1 MAQTYTING
10 VDYTFPD
17 VDDSDWG
24 QNVTDWAGAVSS
36 FLLQKS
42 GGAFTLTAEV
52 DFGANYGL
60 LAKDLSSKTADPA
73 SAGFL
78 QLAKTDVIAWR
89 NDGTDGDINLAK
101 KAGTDDLLQF
111 NSIDLVNLSTA
122 QTLTTKTLTSPV
134 INTGIS
140 GSAIDDNA
148 SLGSSATKVPTQ
160 NAVKSY
166 VDAQLGASDLEFE
179 GNTGGGQ
186 SVDLS
191 GQTFS
196 LLGGTGLTSAGTA
209 QTITFNVDAAQPG
222 ITSVGTLSALTVTG
236 TTTSGAFSGPLT
248 GNVTGNLTGDVA
260 GDLTGSVLTA
270 AQTNITSLGT
280 LSALTVTGTTTSGAF
295 SGPLTGN
302 VTGNAS
308 TATALQT
315 ARTIGGTSFDGT
327 GNIAVALASAA
338 TILET
343 ARTISMTGDVTW
355 SSGSFDG
362 SGNVTAAATL
372 AANQASVTTA
382 ANLTTVG
389 ALAAGSIASGFGAI
403 DNGTDGIK
411 SNVITATTNIELD
424 HQGSDPAAPAG
435 GDDVILYAKTKKV
448 YTRDGAGTVTELGAG
463 GGAGD
468 ADTIQLKT
476 AEASEGTGSA
486 PWYTGNDLVPG
497 GGGSIGGT
505 WELSTSNP
513 LINTN
518 DATKVFHYS
527 NATSNRKGDYFE
539 IELDVPNYAKGHNLV
554 VQLFYRTV
562 GAEDTDFLFF
572 ARDRTADYSTEANGV
587 QSATN
592 NVVVDSSTGFAVGD
606 RICFEDSSN
615 ARHFRYVTAVPDST
629 HVTFSGA
636 AAAFADNAAIVTKF
650 FTDELDYITAE
661 NNTTNYEGKIRK
673 WAFQINDT
681 TTKIRVGFLYDNS
694 ATSTNELFFDQ
705 ILLSSNQFLQ
715 AQTSLPTENYFVS
728 GGQVQANGVSGNTT
742 QGFYI
747 GSTETPDVNTINKFG
762 TVVNDNEIGFKFTAN
777 QDVIVNANICT
788 ARAGNASWTNIVAG
802 PDSALTN
809 ADSGGSAFDPYRKG
823 ASYVPSNEPQSTSAE
838 FRLAKGEVFRFMTTA
853 AAGRYTS
860 NSIPTIGFSVRAE
873 VSSSILLNSQDE
885 IFTDWQIY
893 TPSFTNMGTPSS
905 IEFFWRRVGDQMEV
919 RGRFV
924 EGTGTAAIAYLH
936 IPSGYSID
944 AGKLPASSATNAACA
959 VGSWGRDTASV
970 GGTNGF
976 ILYDGSTSSATGV
989 SFSFNNNTGGFAL
1002 DSQYGSWI
1010 WGGAGIV
1017 CTFNFKVPIAGWTS
1031 TFNPVLSM
1039 PLVDLGQP
1047 VETWHSLFNDNFW
1060 DGTGSQFTW
1069 DISLLE
1075 RYPDLGGAISD
1086 SNLITVSDIT
1096 SGSNT
1101 VTAITAKQDIIL
1113 TAQIVGEVT
1122 NTAAVYWFDSK
1133 DNVVL
1138 RDQVQGAN
1146 GPLTFP
1152 ITVNLKAGDYVYC
1165 QHEVA
1170 YTRKG
1175 NIIINAQRVQSG
1187 NMAHIIK
1194 PAVAILKDVKAYNSH
1209 GGGSSAGWNT
1219 RTLNTLEGESWFVTK
1234 TSDTQFKINGGMY
1247 KLSARCPSYKGSH
1260 HFVALYNTTTSSY
1273 VQHGS
1278 ATYAGST
1285 LDVTNYS
1292 ELEIASFSHTSA
1304 DDVFE
1309 LRHYI
1314 TNAQGTNGLGSF
1326 TNVSGF
1332 DSIYAVL
1339 KIEKLK

>member
-60 LAKDLSSKTADPA
+60 LVKDLSSKTADPA

-248 GNVTGNLTGDVA
+248 GNVNGNVTGNVTGDVAGDLTGSVLTAAQTNITSLGTLSALTVTGTATSGAFSGPLTGAVTGNVTGNVA

-295 SGPLTGN
+295 SGPLTGAVTGN
-302 VTGNAS
+302 VTGNL
-308 TATALQT
+308 T
-315 ARTIGGTSFDGT
+315 
-327 GNIAVALASAA
+327 
-338 TILET
+338 
-343 ARTISMTGDVTW
+343 
-355 SSGSFDG
+355 
-362 SGNVTAAATL
+362 GNVTGNVTGDITGGGTL
-372 AANQASVTTA
+372 SGASLTGDTVTNYLEFDHQASDPSA
-382 ANLTTVG
+382 PG
-389 ALAAGSIASGFGAI
+389 
-403 DNGTDGIK
+403 
-411 SNVITATTNIELD
+411 
-424 HQGSDPAAPAG
+424 GSD
-435 GDDVILYAKTKKV
+435 DIVLYAKSKKV

-615 ARHFRYVTAVPDST
+615 SRHFRYVTAVPDST

>member
-1 MAQTYTING
+1 
-10 VDYTFPD
+10 
-17 VDDSDWG
+17 
-24 QNVTDWAGAVSS
+24 
-36 FLLQKS
+36 
-42 GGAFTLTAEV
+42 
-52 DFGANYGL
+52 
-60 LAKDLSSKTADPA
+60 
-73 SAGFL
+73 
-78 QLAKTDVIAWR
+78 
-89 NDGTDGDINLAK
+89 
-101 KAGTDDLLQF
+101 
-111 NSIDLVNLSTA
+111 
-122 QTLTTKTLTSPV
+122 
-134 INTGIS
+134 
-140 GSAIDDNA
+140 
-148 SLGSSATKVPTQ
+148 
-160 NAVKSY
+160 
-166 VDAQLGASDLEFE
+166 
-179 GNTGGGQ
+179 
-186 SVDLS
+186 
-191 GQTFS
+191 
-196 LLGGTGLTSAGTA
+196 
-209 QTITFNVDAAQPG
+209 
-222 ITSVGTLSALTVTG
+222 
-236 TTTSGAFSGPLT
+236 
-248 GNVTGNLTGDVA
+248 
-260 GDLTGSVLTA
+260 
-270 AQTNITSLGT
+270 
-280 LSALTVTGTTTSGAF
+280 
-295 SGPLTGN
+295 
-302 VTGNAS
+302 
-308 TATALQT
+308 
-315 ARTIGGTSFDGT
+315 
-327 GNIAVALASAA
+327 
-338 TILET
+338 
-343 ARTISMTGDVTW
+343 MTGDVTW

-486 PWYTGNDLVPG
+486 PWYTGNNPVPG

-527 NATSNRKGDYFE
+527 NGTSDRKGDYFE

-715 AQTSLPTENYFVS
+715 A
-728 GGQVQANGVSGNTT
+728 
-742 QGFYI
+742 
-747 GSTETPDVNTINKFG
+747 STELVESYAVHDHAGFQGYVPYYETSGVRYDTTGTLVTVSNSSATGFVITANKECIVSASFNQLENAADGYYWGWTLNAATGTAISSYGSSTNNVLSIVRISDATNRTEGESQSVEIKLSPGDYIMPHTSATTIPPA
-762 TVVNDNEIGFKFTAN
+762 DNWWSNIMFTAKS
-777 QDVIVNANICT
+777 VAN
-788 ARAGNASWTNIVAG
+788 
-802 PDSALTN
+802 
-809 ADSGGSAFDPYRKG
+809 
-823 ASYVPSNEPQSTSAE
+823 
-838 FRLAKGEVFRFMTTA
+838 
-853 AAGRYTS
+853 
-860 NSIPTIGFSVRAE
+860 
-873 VSSSILLNSQDE
+873 SSILLNSQDE